1 MGDAVAHHLRAGE
14 PAPHFTLTDVQGQ
27 PVALS
32 SLWPERPL
40 LLTFLRHF
48 G

>member
-1 MGDAVAHHLRAGE
+1 MSVAEQLAPIELASGDGGRLRIG
-14 PAPHFTLTDVQGQ
+14 
-27 PVALS
+27 
-32 SLWPERPL
+32 SLWSERPL